1 MKTQLPTSTCDP
13 TYEFQVGSRS
23 NPESII
29 GIRPEPGVGVGFIL
43 EMSESGCD
51 PKFVVNVVCRGRIR
65 FGSQISNCVPMSNL
79 ALEVRFQI
87 MIRVWIGSH
96 IESLVLSWIQKLVS
110 GLGLEF
116 EVGSHVGYQSS
127 NPN

>member
-1 MKTQLPTSTCDP
+1 MNFRLDQDRIPSQLL
-13 TYEFQVGSRS
+13 EFD
-23 NPESII
+23 
-29 GIRPEPGVGVGFIL
+29 PEPGVGVGFIL

-79 ALEVRFQI
+79 ALEVRSHI